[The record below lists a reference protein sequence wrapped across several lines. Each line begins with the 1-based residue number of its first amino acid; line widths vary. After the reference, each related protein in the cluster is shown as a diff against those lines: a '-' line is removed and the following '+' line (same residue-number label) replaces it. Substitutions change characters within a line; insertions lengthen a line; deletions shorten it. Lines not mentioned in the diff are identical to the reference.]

1 MSALAEHFAETEVGQ
16 AEVSLK
22 AVLAKE
28 SKAKILS
35 NYPKFNQRLE
45 VKQMEDVHKRL
56 ERGEM
61 SIKRENS

>member
-35 NYPKFNQRLE
+35 NYPKFN
-45 VKQMEDVHKRL
+45 
-56 ERGEM
+56 
-61 SIKRENS
+61 